1 MSSEATTTSKIEWE
15 PVLVTCIGVAVMLL
29 GAWRYYLRDHFG
41 FSDALACGLLL
52 IPAAAL
58 VLLTSYVLQHARLAV
73 VFPLF
78 MAGVLVATYPPFAV
92 ALGLA
97 LVGAMVSPA
106 LRGRQ
111 RK

>member
-1 MSSEATTTSKIEWE
+1 VSSEATTESKIEWQ
-15 PVLVTCIGVAVMLL
+15 PVLVTCIGVAVLLL
-29 GAWRYYLRDHFG
+29 GAWGFYQRGKFG
-41 FSDALACGLLL
+41 LGDALACGLLL

-58 VLLTSYVLQHARLAV
+58 LLLTSYVFQHARLAV

-78 MAGVLVATYPPFAV
+78 MAGVLVCAYPPFAV

-97 LVGAMVSPA
+97 LVGATVGPA

-111 RK
+111 RR